1 MGFFPQMGVSG
12 GSTGRGHGSY
22 RKVIFMCWLWL
33 FLAIVLEVAATVC
46 LKLSDGFSKTVPT
59 ALMALLYA
67 LSFIPLALA
76 LRRIEVGV
84 VYAVWSAVGT
94 ALITLIGFFL
104 FKEVMTPLKMA
115 AITMIVVGVVVLNL
129 SQGKKP
135 DGPHAA
141 HVANVDVT
149 ATLDAREPS
158 MTMTGP
164 SMTKTAAAEQ
174 RQLR

>member
-1 MGFFPQMGVSG
+1 MS
-12 GSTGRGHGSY
+12 
-22 RKVIFMCWLWL
+22 WLWL

-46 LKLSDGFSKTVPT
+46 LKLSDGCSKTVPT

-76 LRRIEVGV
+76 LRHLDVSI

-104 FKEVMTPLKMA
+104 FKEVVTPLKLA
-115 AITMIVVGVVVLNL
+115 ALTMIVVGVVVLNL
-129 SQGKKP
+129 SEGRKSKGTAP
-135 DGPHAA
+135 MAEMSA
-141 HVANVDVT
+141 S
-149 ATLDAREPS
+149 ATLGVGDPSLSAPPMTPSITLPGPS
-158 MTMTGP
+158 MTMPGP
-164 SMTKTAAAEQ
+164 SMTKTAAAAQ

>member
-1 MGFFPQMGVSG
+1 MGVSG

-135 DGPHAA
+135 DGRHAA
-141 HVANVDVT
+141 RVATVDVT
-149 ATLDAREPS
+149 ATATLDTREPS
-158 MTMTGP
+158 MTMTGS